1 MDFSTIIGIDVSKL
15 TLDVHV
21 LPNNQDFQTKNDEK
35 GFKEIVKWLAKDSQI
50 DLSATLFS
58 FENTGFYSYKL
69 SLWLED
75 KGYHFVILSGLEL
88 KRSLGISRGKS
99 DGIDARKI
107 AEYTFLRR
115 DSIIQTILP
124 EQDIIRMKR
133 LLSLRDKLI
142 RQRSGFM
149 ATLKEAMRAFSKK
162 EDPLYYKIQEDLL
175 KRINIHIDKIEKEL
189 HHIIE
194 NNPMLK
200 EQYQLILSIKGAGPL
215 AAFTFI
221 AVTNGFQKFQTWRKF
236 ACYAGIAP
244 FPYRSGTSIKGLN
257 KVSHLANKKIKAL
270 LSNMAVSA
278 IQYNTELKLY
288 YNRRLDE
295 GKNKSAT
302 LNIIKNKLVARI
314 FAVIERG
321 TPYVNTAKFAA

>member
-1 MDFSTIIGIDVSKL
+1 MNFSTIIGIDVSKL
-15 TLDVHV
+15 TLDLHV
-21 LPNNQDFQTKNDEK
+21 LPNNQDCQTKNDEK
-35 GFKEIVKWLAKDSQI
+35 GFKEIVKWLAKVGQI

-69 SLWLED
+69 SLWLQD
-75 KGYHFVILSGLEL
+75 KGYRFVMLSGLEL

-99 DGIDARKI
+99 DEIDALKI

-115 DSIIQTILP
+115 DSITQTILP

-133 LLSLRDKLI
+133 LLSLRNKLI

-149 ATLKEAMRAFSKK
+149 ATLREAKRAFSRK

-175 KRINIHIDKIEKEL
+175 KKLSIQIERIEKEL
-189 HHIIE
+189 HQIIE
-194 NNPMLK
+194 NNSTLK
-200 EQYQLILSIKGAGPL
+200 EQYHLILSIKGAGPI

-221 AVTNGFQKFQTWRKF
+221 AITHGFQKFQTWRKF

-244 FPYRSGTSIKGLN
+244 FPYRSGTSIMGRN
-257 KVSHLANKKIKAL
+257 KVSHLANKKIKSL

-278 IQYNTELKLY
+278 VQHNTELKLY
-288 YNRRLDE
+288 YNRRLDD
-295 GKNKSAT
+295 GKNKSST